1 MLQRGVATFPSY
13 GETPILYVQ
22 PGGPFCG
29 AAPLEETALRCLLQ
43 RPGRFLGVE
52 KGNAGWARKASTA
65 HISTLVYRGCVEVPV
80 RRF

>member
-43 RPGRFLGVE
+43 RPGRFL
-52 KGNAGWARKASTA
+52 
-65 HISTLVYRGCVEVPV
+65 
-80 RRF
+80 